1 MKEAD
6 TALIQKYL
14 ESEYDDAFYALYVYQ
29 REQRHRRL
37 GMKYEKILISW
48 DQCMDRLP
56 KIPKDW
62 LRWQKKLELP
72 RILSFII
79 TAAGKIRQDIVVGVK
94 AKFQSAILTIMQW
107 GIPKM
112 QTSDSI

>member
-1 MKEAD
+1 M
-6 TALIQKYL
+6 TMR
-14 ESEYDDAFYALYVYQ
+14 FYALYVYQ

-37 GMKYEKILISW
+37 GMKYEKILTSW

-56 KIPKDW
+56 QNSER
-62 LRWQKKLELP
+62 LAEMAVKKLELP

-94 AKFQSAILTIMQW
+94 AKFQSAILTIIQW
-107 GIPKM
+107 GIAQNADIRFNIKH
-112 QTSDSI
+112 

>member
-37 GMKYEKILISW
+37 GMKYEKILTSW

-62 LRWQKKLELP
+62 LRWQKKVG
-72 RILSFII
+72 ITQNFIFYHYSRR
-79 TAAGKIRQDIVVGVK
+79 KDIVVGVK

-107 GIPKM
+107 GIA
-112 QTSDSI
+112 QNADIDSI